1 MVILYVGIV
10 ELCVQGNVLLTLQV
24 CTLILFRIWLDPM
37 DFDYFTSV
45 VRSEDEAKLDG
56 PEYTPSRR
64 RLLGGG
70 HLLNIVYDTT

>member
-1 MVILYVGIV
+1 
-10 ELCVQGNVLLTLQV
+10 
-24 CTLILFRIWLDPM
+24 M

-70 HLLNIVYDTT
+70 HLLNIVYFLYIKMSACLFVCMYGTYTNSHF

>member
-1 MVILYVGIV
+1 
-10 ELCVQGNVLLTLQV
+10 
-24 CTLILFRIWLDPM
+24 M

-70 HLLNIVYDTT
+70 HFLNIVYDTT